1 MRRLEEEAEDTEE
14 RVGEETPLNKPSWG
28 QEGDMWLIII
38 IKAGV
43 NSWTAGSFVGFF
55 KWGWRCI
62 TKPRVL
68 GTRLG
73 DKRLIAC
80 HTWCGNIAT
89 RTCHLLGLL
98 KRKYASI
105 WVFSGI
111 KVRFYAVK
119 MFFLWL
125 QKWKKKQ
132 QQHLLSVIELWSHD
146 WRHCCGVY

>member
-1 MRRLEEEAEDTEE
+1 MRRLEEEAEDNEE
-14 RVGEETPLNKPSWG
+14 RAGEETPLNKPSWR
-28 QEGDMWLIII
+28 QEGDLGLI
-38 IKAGV
+38 IKADV

-73 DKRLIAC
+73 GTRC
-80 HTWCGNIAT
+80 HTWSGNIAT
-89 RTCHLLGLL
+89 RTCHLLGLV

-111 KVRFYAVK
+111 KVRFYDVK
-119 MFFLWL
+119 IFFLWL

-132 QQHLLSVIELWSHD
+132 QQLLSVIELWSHD